1 MGIDFTP
8 LVRGGFVRRA
18 RRTDSWAYDTE
29 TLQKEVLRS
38 LLHRARHTEYGRR
51 YGFDILSGNRD
62 FAEAYMRD
70 VPLVEYED
78 IKGACYAHDK
88 GEKDVMWRGCCHDF
102 AQSSG
107 TSGGRSKFIPVT
119 KDSLKG
125 NHYAGGADVVA
136 HYLRM
141 VPESRIFPEK
151 VLFLEVHLQIRSG
164 LTMRE

>member
-78 IKGACYAHDK
+78 IR
-88 GEKDVMWRGCCHDF
+88 ELVMRMIRGRK
-102 AQSSG
+102 
-107 TSGGRSKFIPVT
+107 T
-119 KDSLKG
+119 
-125 NHYAGGADVVA
+125 
-136 HYLRM
+136 
-141 VPESRIFPEK
+141 
-151 VLFLEVHLQIRSG
+151 
-164 LTMRE
+164 